1 MLWRYRQSHIHIKSE
16 NAYVDLAGDVK
27 ERFDTWHYEDDI
39 SKNKK
44 VMGLMK
50 NEFGGK
56 IMKGVVAVRRKMNSY
71 HTDNDH
77 GDKTAKTQKCVWSN
91 EK

>member
-1 MLWRYRQSHIHIKSE
+1 
-16 NAYVDLAGDVK
+16 
-27 ERFDTWHYEDDI
+27 
-39 SKNKK
+39 
-44 VMGLMK
+44 MK

-77 GDKTAKTQKCVWSN
+77 GDKIAKTQKCV
-91 EK
+91 